1 MPGRGWGGPYP
12 AAVRVEATRERC
24 DMTGWAVDLGGGP
37 ETGTSVAG
45 LAAALT
51 RGGDAIAYADDLA
64 DTGSAMICQLLAAG
78 YRWADGAPRRG
89 GFTACVGRSEMV
101 LGIRITTATG
111 SVWLYGLDTRGA
123 PAERVDP
130 SGPPLERLGACRDR
144 MSAIPDGLGG
154 MTLASAAW
162 RGWATAYGRGR
173 LEHDA
178 PPLAPEDY
186 QWLHEAYRPGLSYA
200 RPGHCTGRALTY
212 YDIHAAYPYQLATAR
227 LPYGPPTR
235 GAGEPPRDGFWV
247 CELTL
252 NYLLRSRRWPHLTD
266 LGETHRA
273 TRPHRDGETRTIR
286 LSSIEW
292 ESVQDSYQ
300 TDVLAWGRWL
310 WWPTRPAPSPASAW
324 IGRWIPPAGGAPDW
338 KVAAASLAGRY
349 GRGPRGTTRRP
360 RLDALGEL
368 RWDDVPLDTPR
379 PAAGLPVAIA
389 VVDAQRARMLAIRRW
404 VRRNHGRCLHRQTDG
419 VLVEWEKG
427 RPPRMPDRLG
437 LRSGLGRWRAV
448 DVSEAR
454 VWQGGQW
461 AYRAAVDGRV
471 HAHVGY
477 VPEDVW
483 ADAPSLAPGGLPPM
497 DFEVRSRVS
506 VPGGDWVRVGRGRV
520 DPEVPGLYTGDGEA
534 PDGDPGS
541 PPAGM
546 DR

>member
-1 MPGRGWGGPYP
+1 MPGREWGGPYP
-12 AAVRVEATRERC
+12 AVVQVEATRRRC
-24 DMTGWAVDLGGGP
+24 DMVGWAADTGGGP

-51 RGGDAIAYADDLA
+51 RDGDTIAYVDNLA

-78 YRWADGAPRRG
+78 HRWADGAAQPG
-89 GFTACVGRSEMV
+89 GFTACTGRSEMV

-130 SGPPLERLGACRDR
+130 SGPPLERLGACRAR
-144 MSAIPDGLGG
+144 MSAIPEGLGG
-154 MTLASAAW
+154 MTVAAAGW
-162 RGWATAYGRGR
+162 RGWAAAYPRR
-173 LEHDA
+173 LLEHDA
-178 PPLAPEDY
+178 PPLSPRDH

-200 RPGHCTGRALTY
+200 RPGHYTGRPMTY

-227 LPYGPPTR
+227 LPYGAPAR
-235 GAGEPPRDGFWV
+235 GEGEPPRGGFWV
-247 CELTL
+247 AELTL
-252 NYLLRSRRWPHLTD
+252 NYLLRCRRWPHLTD
-266 LGETHRA
+266 LGEQHRA
-273 TRPHRDGETRTIR
+273 VPPHRDGETRTIR

-292 ESVQDSYQ
+292 ESVRDSYQ
-300 TDVLAWGRWL
+300 TDVLGWGRWM
-310 WWPTRPAPSPASAW
+310 WWPTRPVP
-324 IGRWIPPAGGAPDW
+324 RL
-338 KVAAASLAGRY
+338 AASWAERRLPPGAVPPEWKIAVNSLIGRY
-349 GRGPRGTTRRP
+349 GRPPRESLRRP

-368 RWDDVPLDTPR
+368 RWDDVPLDAPR

-404 VRRNHGRCLHRQTDG
+404 VRRHGGRCLHRQTDG
-419 VLVEWEKG
+419 VLIEWGDG

-437 LRSGLGRWRAV
+437 RPSGLGRWRAV
-448 DVSEAR
+448 DVLEAR

-461 AYRAAVDGRV
+461 AYRESGGAV

-483 ADAPSLAPGGLPPM
+483 ADAPSLAPGGLPPVG
-497 DFEVRSRVS
+497 FEVRSRVP
-506 VPGGDWVRVGRGRV
+506 VPGGDWVRVDRGRV
-520 DPEVPGLYTGDGEA
+520 DPEIPGLYTGDGEA
-534 PDGDPGS
+534 PDGDPGT